1 MARPSP
7 SAAPCCLASGPS
19 AQQRWGYWR
28 TCAPLCPSPRCPPHR
43 PFSPDAAHSASYVVW
58 GTSAGSLGRVIGTV
72 SGSTTAMMA
81 YGHYAGDVITRR
93 AVLAVALGELVGTL
107 VVLYMEHCCRGRVD
121 WLLMALLPNVPPLTP
136 SKAPPPEPQPPRADT
151 SGLFLRPSPSW
162 CTLGCAISACS

>member
-1 MARPSP
+1 
-7 SAAPCCLASGPS
+7 
-19 AQQRWGYWR
+19 
-28 TCAPLCPSPRCPPHR
+28 
-43 PFSPDAAHSASYVVW
+43 
-58 GTSAGSLGRVIGTV
+58 
-72 SGSTTAMMA
+72 MMA

-121 WLLMALLPNVPPLTP
+121 WLLMALLPTVPPPPLQSP
-136 SKAPPPEPQPPRADT
+136 SPEPQPPRADT